1 MYPAKGELSRNAEFL
16 MNEIICISLILS
28 CISSYVA
35 TNLVLKFAHKKR
47 LYDSFDERKIHKG
60 NIPRLGGVAFSLATI
75 LTIIL
80 VGIYVRSWGSFK
92 FAL

>member
-28 CISSYVA
+28 CIISYVA

-75 LTIIL
+75 LHCISPHIPN
-80 VGIYVRSWGSFK
+80 
-92 FAL
+92 